1 MCDDYAG
8 QGHGA
13 DIGGADARSSG
24 ISGGLSRRE
33 FAAFGTAAALTGC
46 AGGVGQASAQGD
58 LNERMVEITTKDG
71 LADAFFVHPAKGAH
85 PGVVM
90 WPDIAGLRE
99 AKKVMARRLAAAGY
113 AVLCVNP
120 YYRGGP
126 APIMESFSEFRT
138 PEGQAK
144 VKPLR
149 AALTPSAISSDAAAY
164 VGFLDGDAAVDKAR
178 KIGSNGYCM
187 GGPFTVRTAAAAPGR
202 VGAAASLH
210 GGGLVTPDAD
220 SPHRLLAATQ
230 ASYLFAIARNDDAQ
244 DPAVKDQL
252 RAAADAA
259 KRPAEIE
266 VYAADHGWTVPD
278 SPAYDPVEAD
288 RAWQRMLALFG
299 KL

>member
-1 MCDDYAG
+1 MCDDYPG
-8 QGHGA
+8 QGHDSAGKE
-13 DIGGADARSSG
+13 
-24 ISGGLSRRE
+24 GLSRRD
-33 FAAFGTAAALTGC
+33 FTAIGTAAALAGC
-46 AGGVGQASAQGD
+46 AGGVGRASAPGD
-58 LNERMVEITTKDG
+58 LTERMVEITTKDG
-71 LADAFFVHPAKGAH
+71 LADAFYVHPAKGAH
-85 PGVVM
+85 PGIVM

-99 AKKVMARRLAAAGY
+99 AKKVMARRLAAADY
-113 AVLCVNP
+113 AVLCVNQ

-149 AALTPSAISSDAAAY
+149 EALTAAAVTRDAAAY
-164 VGFLDGDAAVDKAR
+164 VAFLDGDAAVDKAR

-187 GGPFTVRTAAAAPGR
+187 GGPFTGRTAAAVPGR

-210 GGGLVTPDAD
+210 GGGLVTPEPD

-244 DPAVKDQL
+244 DPSVKDTL
-252 RAAADAA
+252 RQAAQAA

-278 SPAYDPVEAD
+278 SPAYDPTEAD
-288 RAWQRMLALFG
+288 RAWQRMLVLFG
-299 KL
+299 AL